1 MEHKVNKQSK
11 KDIKVSTND
20 TKKHNVVIFKKATS
34 EELEKKRCSAYSYI
48 M

>member
-1 MEHKVNKQSK
+1 MGHKFNKQSK
-11 KDIKVSTND
+11 KDIKVSPND

-34 EELEKKRCSAYSYI
+34 EELENKRCSAYEYI